1 MVTPHTHGYLG
12 ASTKIALIDGH
23 VTTIGD
29 IAASWTRGVRRY
41 TYSHDD
47 DGRSMVH
54 LASFNSARRALFDTQ
69 RVLCVTLDDG
79 SVVNCTPAQAFLT
92 DSDTWE
98 PASRLKPGQALR
110 TVKDIHLWTWRSSP
124 VDIPV
129 SYDAHRRVA
138 AVSERKDTLEVFE
151 FALNK
156 GGSIAHPSGI
166 FLRS

>member
-1 MVTPHTHGYLG
+1 MTPHTHGYLG

-29 IAASWTRGVRRY
+29 IAASWPRGVRRY

-54 LASFNSARRALFDTQ
+54 LAMINSARRALLDTQ

-79 SVVNCTPAQAFLT
+79 SVIDCTPAQAFLT
-92 DSDTWE
+92 DSDAWE

-110 TVKDIHLWTWRSSP
+110 TVQDLQPWTWRSSP

-129 SYDAHRRVA
+129 AYSARRRVA
-138 AVSERKDTLEVFE
+138 DVSERKDSVEVFE

-156 GGSIAHPSGI
+156 GDSVAHPSGI